1 MCMYFDCIGVLM
13 IVICSQFLCFMPLG
27 ASTCALIK
35 YELEMDGYP
44 VWLSESDWICTI
56 WYNLIADHV
65 HQMTNST
72 TFKRQLK
79 TVLF

>member
-1 MCMYFDCIGVLM
+1 MCMYFDCICVL
-13 IVICSQFLCFMPLG
+13 ILLFVLSSLG
-27 ASTCALIK
+27 ASTCAVIK
-35 YELEMDGYP
+35 YELETDGYP